1 MPNRIP
7 DVTAA
12 DFGERV
18 IAASYQQPVL
28 VEYWAPWCGPCR
40 LLFPLLEKMA
50 QEFAGRLAIVKLDV
64 EAAPDIADRYAV
76 RGVPQL
82 QLFKDGL
89 VVAEKSGLMPERNLR
104 ELLKMHP
111 RKNEK

>member
-1 MPNRIP
+1 MPSRIP

-12 DFGERV
+12 DFVERV
-18 IAASYQQPVL
+18 ITASFQQPVL

-50 QEFAGRLAIVKLDV
+50 QEFAGRLSIMKLDV
-64 EAAPDIADRYAV
+64 EAAPDIAERYGV

-82 QLFKDGL
+82 QLFRDGV
-89 VVAEKSGLMPERNLR
+89 VVAEKSGLMPEANLR
-104 ELLKMHP
+104 ELLLQHT
-111 RKNEK
+111 R

>member
-1 MPNRIP
+1 MPKRIA
-7 DVTAA
+7 DVSAA
-12 DFGERV
+12 EFGERV

-50 QEFAGRLAIVKLDV
+50 QEFAGRLVVVKLDV
-64 EAAPDIADRYAV
+64 ESAPELAERYGV

-89 VVAEKSGLMPERNLR
+89 VVAEKSGLMPEANLR
-104 ELLKMHP
+104 ELLESAL
-111 RKNEK
+111 KNPH

>member
-1 MPNRIP
+1 MPSRIP

-50 QEFAGRLAIVKLDV
+50 QEFAGRLLIVKLDV
-64 EAAPDIADRYAV
+64 EAAPDIAERYAV

-89 VVAEKSGLMPERNLR
+89 VVAEKSGLMPEANLR
-104 ELLKMHP
+104 ALLLEYLP
-111 RKNEK
+111 RP